1 MQQEHQNSNTNFLKP
16 QVEVV
21 CIVYLSAS
29 ICQYFCKYLYVFG
42 QYLQVLH
49 LFASIDATNTFVRL
63 EYLQILAILANTNR
77 DTCRYLHQ
85 ILANTCKYVEI
96 DQFVLHVFACI
107 CMYLAVYAC
116 ILYISDIKLFYSQY
130 FACICMYMHKF
141 GQ

>member
-1 MQQEHQNSNTNFLKP
+1 MYVL
-16 QVEVV
+16 
-21 CIVYLSAS
+21 CIYLLVFAS
-29 ICQYFCKYLYVFG
+29 IFVSICKYLVSICKYCI
-42 QYLQVLH
+42 YLLVIP
-49 LFASIDATNTFVRL
+49 SIDATNTFVRL

-107 CMYLAVYAC
+107 CMYLEVYAC

-130 FACICMYMHKF
+130 FACICMYMHVF
-141 GQ
+141 L